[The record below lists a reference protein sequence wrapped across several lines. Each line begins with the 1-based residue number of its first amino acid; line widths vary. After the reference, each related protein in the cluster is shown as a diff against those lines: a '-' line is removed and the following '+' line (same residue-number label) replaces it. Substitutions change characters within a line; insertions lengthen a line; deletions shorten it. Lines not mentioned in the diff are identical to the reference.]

1 MNQFMEDKNEIMNE
15 ISKLLDNRY
24 LNLAETGRFSSSD
37 IGKEIGKIIASYN
50 IKKKFQKNKVD
61 MSSCSVSVSVISDD
75 VCSCSSDYFD
85 VSIQMASA
93 EVEMEYVENSREILR
108 NYSDFFGCLF
118 VNEKNDY

>member
-1 MNQFMEDKNEIMNE
+1 MEDKNEIMDE
-15 ISKLLDNRY
+15 ISKLLDDRY
-24 LNLAETGRFSSSD
+24 LNLRETGRFSSSD
-37 IGKEIGKIIASYN
+37 IGKEIGKIIAGYN

-85 VSIQMASA
+85 VSMQMAST